1 MRTKRKESAYWRTK
15 NLAVFSIGQTV
26 DSYTHLEVR
35 MVLHPKSLAQRGL
48 VSAAYESTPA
58 KRLQEDGE
66 RMSILQGEKS
76 KFIVLCGEVGVQR
89 GTEHTSDRFS

>member
-1 MRTKRKESAYWRTK
+1 MRRKRKESAYRRTK
-15 NLAVFSIGQTV
+15 NLAVFSIRQAV
-26 DSYTHLEVR
+26 DSHAHLEVR

-66 RMSILQGEKS
+66 RMSILQGEES
-76 KFIVLCGEVGVQR
+76 KFIDLCGEVGVQR